1 MADSW
6 DFSGSAEWYDVI
18 LGKNEYEK
26 NAKFVSQQLQKFN
39 VKTVLE
45 LACGSGLYLF
55 PLKKNGFNVE
65 GLDISKEMLDVARK
79 RSKAIKLYQQDM
91 TKFNTKKKN
100 DAILI
105 LNSGLALLP
114 NHSLIDKTIKRC
126 QENLDENGILLIDL
140 PNHKK
145 EIKESNFTQSHEE
158 YKIPNG
164 KIDVIF
170 RDYKKND
177 KWIAEWYG
185 FVKQG
190 NKFSQFKEYYEEL
203 IYSPQAIE
211 KSLKN
216 HGFRILKVF
225 GSRKGGKFNPDNSWR
240 RFYLCQKR

>member
-6 DFSGSAEWYDVI
+6 DFSGSSEWYDVI
-18 LGKNEYEK
+18 LGKDEYEK

-55 PLKKNGFNVE
+55 PLRKNGFDIE

-91 TKFNTKKKN
+91 TKFDIKKKY

-126 QENLDENGILLIDL
+126 QENLNYEGILLIDL

-145 EIKESNFTQSHEE
+145 EIKESDFTQSHEE
-158 YKIPNG
+158 YKIPDG

-170 RDYKKND
+170 RDHKKND
-177 KWIAEWYG
+177 KWIAEWFG
-185 FVKQG
+185 FVKQR
-190 NKFSQFKEYYEEL
+190 NRFSQFKEYYEEL
-203 IYSPQAIE
+203 IYIPQAVE

-216 HGFRILKVF
+216 HGFKILNVF
-225 GSRKGGKFNPDNSWR
+225 GSRRGGKFDSDNSWR